1 MRPNPLFAA
10 EDPDVVRA
18 LVRDNPWATLVSA
31 NDGRLVAS
39 HYPVLLDT
47 GAPELTLLTHV
58 GKPDDEVHGLSER
71 EVLVIVQ
78 GPHGYISPS
87 WYPPDSG
94 NVPTWNF
101 LVVHLYGVPQILD
114 DRENLDVLTRLTE
127 HFERAVKSPASLD
140 PERAAQI
147 AKGTV
152 GIRVPI
158 SRFVCKRKLSQ
169 NKDDA
174 TRRRVIG
181 ALREPGPYG
190 HPELAEVME
199 KELDLDTL

>member
-1 MRPNPLFAA
+1 MRPNPLLAS
-10 EDPDVVRA
+10 EDPDVVRG

-31 NDGRLVAS
+31 GEGRLVAS

-47 GAPELTLLTHV
+47 EAPELTLLTHL
-58 GKPDDEVHGLSER
+58 GKPDDELHGLGDGEL
-71 EVLVIVQ
+71 LVIVQ

-101 LVVHLYGVPQILD
+101 LVAHLYGVPQILGE
-114 DRENLDVLTRLTE
+114 RENLEVLTRLTE
-127 HFERAVKSPASLD
+127 HFERKVESPASLD
-140 PERAAQI
+140 PERAPQI
-147 AKGTV
+147 AKGAL

-158 SRFVCKRKLSQ
+158 SRFICKRKLSQ

-174 TRRRVIG
+174 TRRGVID
-181 ALREPGPYG
+181 ALRRPGPYS
-190 HPELAEVME
+190 HAELAEAME